1 MAHLLR
7 EECDEPSPVLFQDED
22 SEPEVEINDDGLN
35 NGLNLLRTE
44 EDEVE
49 ADNPQ
54 PQPQLFGDE
63 PDESDVDS
71 QPGTDSSAYEG
82 DYDEVDEGHRSLVDL
97 SFKTMSNRIVSDAS
111 ETPSEPSKKKRCY
124 NNSKRA
130 AAAAEAKKLKEQK
143 AQQKEERLEPLLRGR
158 CRCRDGECFAQFKLQ
173 ECKAFLDQFEK
184 CNKREQDTILF
195 LACFDEQDDQKALGA
210 LPDGRKEYKF
220 VRIGRAKGPKQKV
233 KSVED
238 ENSDAWEGEMP
249 FREVKGKLQQS
260 WRDLA
265 NIFQDL
271 LGGTPQSTRA
281 DILQELV
288 TKYNSFKATAALR
301 RWQITPDQANAM
313 VGVIIGYNEN
323 LLRQKR
329 HQLNECSKG
338 AIGVWQHILTATWV

>member
-97 SFKTMSNRIVSDAS
+97 SFKTMSKFLSTHLSRIVSDAS

-143 AQQKEERLEPLLRGR
+143 AQQKEVRLARNSTEARPLLQSSFVFSLSAL
-158 CRCRDGECFAQFKLQ
+158 CWCLLQ
-173 ECKAFLDQFEK
+173 SRASK
-184 CNKREQDTILF
+184 IVLF
-195 LACFDEQDDQKALGA
+195 C
-210 LPDGRKEYKF
+210 
-220 VRIGRAKGPKQKV
+220 
-233 KSVED
+233 
-238 ENSDAWEGEMP
+238 
-249 FREVKGKLQQS
+249 
-260 WRDLA
+260 
-265 NIFQDL
+265 
-271 LGGTPQSTRA
+271 
-281 DILQELV
+281 
-288 TKYNSFKATAALR
+288 
-301 RWQITPDQANAM
+301 
-313 VGVIIGYNEN
+313 
-323 LLRQKR
+323 
-329 HQLNECSKG
+329 
-338 AIGVWQHILTATWV
+338 